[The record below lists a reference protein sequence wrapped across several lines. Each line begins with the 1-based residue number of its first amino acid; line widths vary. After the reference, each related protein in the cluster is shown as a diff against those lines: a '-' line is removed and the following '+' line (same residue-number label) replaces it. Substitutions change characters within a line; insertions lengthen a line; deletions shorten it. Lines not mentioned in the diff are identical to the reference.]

1 MYVGINNT
9 TGVNEML
16 CMLES
21 MIVNTT
27 TIVNITTGVNEMLC
41 MLESMIVN
49 TTNGVNEM
57 LCMFNQ

>member
-1 MYVGINNT
+1 MYVGINDSNTT

-27 TIVNITTGVNEMLC
+27 TGVNEMLC
-41 MLESMIVN
+41 ML
-49 TTNGVNEM
+49 
-57 LCMFNQ
+57 

>member
-27 TIVNITTGVNEMLC
+27 TGVNEM
-41 MLESMIVN
+41 
-49 TTNGVNEM
+49 
-57 LCMFNQ
+57 MFDNDSEHNSWS

>member
-1 MYVGINNT
+1 MIVNTTTGVNEMLCMLESNNT

-27 TIVNITTGVNEMLC
+27 TGT
-41 MLESMIVN
+41 
-49 TTNGVNEM
+49 
-57 LCMFNQ
+57 

>member
-1 MYVGINNT
+1 MIVNTT

-21 MIVNTT
+21 M
-27 TIVNITTGVNEMLC
+27 M
-41 MLESMIVN
+41 VN

-57 LCMFNQ
+57 LCML